1 MQFANPKGLLFGI
14 TLITNFVFPYD
25 HSLQMCAIVLAI
37 NWVTIIFSNILW
49 LLFGSMFQR
58 FFEQYKKGLN
68 LIMALLLVYC
78 AVSLF
83 L

>member
-1 MQFANPKGLLFGI
+1 MKFASAKGLLLGM

-25 HSLQMCAIVLAI
+25 QSFQMCAIVLVI
-37 NWVTIIFSNILW
+37 NWVTVIFANTLW
-49 LLFGSMFQR
+49 LLFGSLFQR